1 MICRDFI
8 AIGASWGGVDALRA
22 LVAALPKHLPAT
34 IAIVQ
39 HVGAH
44 TSVLPSLL
52 GMAGPL
58 AAAHARDGEKY
69 ERGRIYVAPPDFH
82 LLVDG
87 EHLRLSH
94 GAKENLARP
103 AIDPLLR
110 SVASTLGARAIG
122 VVLTG
127 MLEDGAAGLAQIR
140 AHSGTAIVQDP
151 DDAFASEMPRHAAP
165 YAHYVLPLAKLPALL
180 IALTGRGPP
189 RGHSR
194 SEFAAPLQHGNSQ

>member
-1 MICRDFI
+1 LICRDFI

-22 LVAALPKHLPAT
+22 LVAGLPEHLPAT

-39 HVGAH
+39 HIGSN

-52 GMAGPL
+52 GMAGSL
-58 AAAHARDGEKY
+58 AAAHAKDGEKY

-87 EHLRLSH
+87 ERLRLSH

-110 SVASTLGARAIG
+110 SVASTLGPRAIG
-122 VVLTG
+122 VILTG
-127 MLEDGAAGLAQIR
+127 MLQDGAAGLAQIR
-140 AHSGTAIVQDP
+140 AHGGTSIVQDS
-151 DDAFASEMPRHAAP
+151 DDAFAGDMPRHAAP
-165 YAHYVLPLAKLPALL
+165 YADYVLPLADLPAAL
-180 IALTGRGPP
+180 IALTSGEIHPQSNMR
-189 RGHSR
+189 
-194 SEFAAPLQHGNSQ
+194 